1 MAKKDDPL
9 KETPDT
15 EEIKDKTKEV
25 KEAPKE
31 VKEDPKETPDAE
43 EPIEEKISPL
53 EQKEA
58 QITVLT
64 QEVVDLKD
72 KMLRQQADV
81 QNFKRRM
88 TDEKIKERKLANVD
102 LIKALLPII
111 DTFDLALDKEKDVKN
126 IKKTLKGFSMI
137 RRDLMKALED
147 SGLKEIEALNEPF
160 DPNYHHAV
168 MKEPREGVES
178 DIVIEEFQKGYVFKD
193 RLVRPTMVKVSE

>member
-1 MAKKDDPL
+1 
-9 KETPDT
+9 
-15 EEIKDKTKEV
+15 
-25 KEAPKE
+25 
-31 VKEDPKETPDAE
+31 
-43 EPIEEKISPL
+43 
-53 EQKEA
+53 
-58 QITVLT
+58 
-64 QEVVDLKD
+64 
-72 KMLRQQADV
+72 
-81 QNFKRRM
+81 M
-88 TDEKIKERKLANVD
+88 TDVKIKERKLANVD